1 MTTYITELAVSL
13 NEAEESQLRKRN
25 FQKIYVNLNQGAG
38 ENGIYLWYKTG
49 SSGPITRIQ
58 FSFTSAMTKGLN
70 DTGYTM
76 IDKDLN
82 AGTEGDNIYLWFY
95 NGSSEYDVPIVSI
108 DVTLT
113 DDAQKFKS
121 GWERSAC
128 DLKRDAGGKMIY
140 LWVKR
145 EKPTYIC
152 DITATEG
159 FGGDDEHFKNGF
171 IRVDEDISRGAG
183 GSYVFIWFRL
193 TTDSQKAIRDLQISL
208 NHDQYVNYQNHGY
221 QMVNMDLNQGTG
233 GNQEFL
239 WYKKDPMC
247 GNPVKDFTLIVGS
260 GFIAPFK
267 RAGVVVID
275 KSVNTGNRSYYDM
288 YLCYY
293 V

>member
-25 FQKIYVNLNQGAG
+25 FQKIYVNLYQGAG

-70 DTGYTM
+70 NTGYTK

-128 DLKRDAGGKMIY
+128 DLNRDAGGKMIY

-171 IRVDEDISRGAG
+171 IRVDQDTSRGAE

-193 TTDSQKAIRDLQISL
+193 TTDSKK
-208 NHDQYVNYQNHGY
+208 HGY
-221 QMVNMDLNQGTG
+221 QMVNIDLNQGTG
-233 GNQEFL
+233 GNQVLL
-239 WYKKDPMC
+239 WYKKDPKC
-247 GNPVKDFTLIVGS
+247 VNPVKDFTLIVGS
-260 GFIAPFK
+260 GFIATFK

-275 KSVNTGNRSYYDM
+275 KSLNTGNSSYYDM

-293 V
+293 R